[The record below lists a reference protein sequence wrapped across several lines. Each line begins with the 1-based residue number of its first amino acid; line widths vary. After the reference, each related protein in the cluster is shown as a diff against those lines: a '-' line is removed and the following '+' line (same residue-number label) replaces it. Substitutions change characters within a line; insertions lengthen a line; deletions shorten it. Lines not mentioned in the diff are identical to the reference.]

1 MVYSDKDIIRAYQ
14 EGKIVI
20 DPFVSENVKGSSL
33 DLTLGQWFY
42 TTEADK
48 GYNYYNPYSKGAVE
62 RFFGQVKKAMPHQ
75 EWCKKH
81 GLELFE
87 GIAPNNPIIVLAPGE
102 RILAHTNEF
111 VGIKPPGTTKML
123 ARSSWGRNGI
133 SVCYDAGWGDPGYI
147 NRWTMEIYNNNQD
160 HSVPL
165 RVGER
170 VAQMV
175 FHQTGDVAQSYEKTG
190 KYQACEDLDQLKR
203 NWCPEMMLPQ
213 SYKDHLPWID

>member
-1 MVYSDKDIIRAYQ
+1 MVYSDKDILRAYQ
-14 EGKIVI
+14 EGKIII
-20 DPFVSENVKGSSL
+20 DPFVPENIKGSSL

-48 GYNYYNPYSKGAVE
+48 GYNYYNPFSKSSVD
-62 RFFGQVKKAMPHQ
+62 RFFGEVKRAMPHRQ
-75 EWCKKH
+75 WCKQH

-87 GIAPNNPIIVLAPGE
+87 GISPDHPIIVLAPRE

-111 VGIKPPGTTKML
+111 VGIKAPGTTKML

-147 NRWTMEIYNNNQD
+147 NRWTMEIYNNNTD

-175 FHQTGDVAQSYEKTG
+175 FHQTGEVARSYDQIG
-190 KYQACEDLDQLKR
+190 KYQTTDDIDKLKR
-203 NWCPEMMLPQ
+203 DWRPDMMLPQ
-213 SYKDHLPWID
+213 SYKDQLPWIE